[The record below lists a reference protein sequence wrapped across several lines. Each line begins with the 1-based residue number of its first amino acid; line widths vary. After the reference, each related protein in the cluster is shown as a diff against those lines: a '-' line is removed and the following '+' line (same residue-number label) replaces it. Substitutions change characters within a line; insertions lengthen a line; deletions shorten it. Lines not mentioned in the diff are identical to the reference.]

1 MGTQTRLRCEL
12 RHHMSSRAASPRV
25 SGVGESH
32 LGARELLG
40 NAAGACSHVGCWRC
54 ERPLQ
59 VVAVTD
65 LPSKDLC

>member
-1 MGTQTRLRCEL
+1 MGTQTQLRCEL
-12 RHHMSSRAASPRV
+12 RHHMSSHSASLRV

-40 NAAGACSHVGCWRC
+40 NAAGACSHSGCK
-54 ERPLQ
+54 RPLQ

-65 LPSKDLC
+65 LPGAALC